1 MRKINYVYLYSIKK
15 QILKQLLIILVLSA
29 FYMESIAQEKTNF
42 AHYTY
47 LINSNCSQKF
57 FLQNIKITP
66 IISIGKVRLNQ
77 LYANTYSYFYQMLDD
92 QKMSIRHYNYYIM
105 NLQIYDVVKEVDIL
119 KKQRSIYLR
128 SRLILIVL
136 FLTLS
141 ITIIISVLAFRLRSS
156 NIILEKLTKNRDKL
170 FTIISHDLRSPLN
183 SYQRYAEIVAYLIK
197 TKQFDRLDEALK
209 KIDEIGLNLAALLNN
224 LLDWSLFKQ
233 IPNTSII
240 NIQVFF
246 NELLPI
252 YRDMANLKGLVLVE
266 TFQDKVVRAD
276 PHLLSLI
283 TRNLL
288 DNAIKYTH
296 VNNEVIIGTHR
307 DDNDLILMVSN
318 REDSMSDIQKE
329 KISALFNNN
338 YDYEFGEEGL
348 GIGLILIKEFAQS
361 QNIKIT
367 FYHNPDNLTTFEVR
381 ILQAFV

>member
-1 MRKINYVYLYSIKK
+1 
-15 QILKQLLIILVLSA
+15 
-29 FYMESIAQEKTNF
+29 
-42 AHYTY
+42 
-47 LINSNCSQKF
+47 
-57 FLQNIKITP
+57 
-66 IISIGKVRLNQ
+66 
-77 LYANTYSYFYQMLDD
+77 
-92 QKMSIRHYNYYIM
+92 M